1 MPVKQIHY
9 EEVLAECSDYRG
21 AIALLRQFRPY
32 LELIPSM
39 RRPQESVIPLP
50 LPLIRL
56 RNPVSAAA
64 TRQTDVASGEVVRLP
79 ADIAIL
85 MCDPE
90 WKIKTGVEIFVLI
103 HQPHED
109 FSALLGRW
117 RQTQIWLNQGYE
129 WIMPK
134 RHQHLLSEGAD
145 DIHPLFVIFPET
157 PERIRRGLRGACL
170 PYVMQTVYALDEG
183 EWLDDALEASTDD
196 LLLDDSFI
204 NTDDALD

>member
-1 MPVKQIHY
+1 
-9 EEVLAECSDYRG
+9 
-21 AIALLRQFRPY
+21 
-32 LELIPSM
+32 
-39 RRPQESVIPLP
+39 VI
-50 LPLIRL
+50 
-56 RNPVSAAA
+56 
-64 TRQTDVASGEVVRLP
+64 RLP
-79 ADIAIL
+79 ADVAIL

-145 DIHPLFVIFPET
+145 DIHPLFVLFPET
-157 PERIRRGLRGACL
+157 PERIRRGLRSAGL
-170 PYVMQTVYALDEG
+170 PYVVQTVYMLEEDEFLDVD
-183 EWLDDALEASTDD
+183 LASENQ

-204 NTDDALD
+204 NTDDSLE